1 MSDPTIWDI
10 AMGGNPPEKF
20 VPYADYA
27 RLKAEVEELKSQPD
41 PLTVYLYA
49 DTLRRDDIKTMKA
62 HIERLTKAGDA
73 MAEDLLKEFGRKE
86 MLKYQPYQDW
96 NAAKEG
102 KPRA

>member
-27 RLKAEVEELKSQPD
+27 RLKAEVER
-41 PLTVYLYA
+41 LTAIVGA
-49 DTLRRDDIKTMKA
+49 DAIDREHGMCCDA
-62 HIERLTKAGDA
+62 SAQVERLTVAGDE
-73 MAEDLLKEFGRKE
+73 MAQDLLKEFGRKE

-102 KPRA
+102 KPQP